1 NVTSSSSYIRS
12 TGGAYCSA
20 ISDGVVISN
29 AGSMIRIDNS
39 GYVKIDGAVYM
50 RNGIKFDSSNSIA
63 VYATWIDG
71 KNHDLIAR
79 SEDLRS
85 CYYGCSSMS
94 YDQWTYIRGKYVKLY
109 NHSGGYC
116 QVNGAA
122 ITSDRNLK
130 YDFRAFDERYND
142 FFMNLRPTIYKYKT
156 GTAKRDHFGY
166 VAQEVE
172 SALYK
177 SGLSTNDF
185 AGVIIDKNIT
195 RTEDDTDSNLLL
207 DKGINEMHLLRY
219 EEFIALNTH
228 MIQKTIKAVDT
239 QGAMLNTMLSK
250 MSKIDTLASE
260 FDVKLYQM
268 KNEHKIEMQNMK
280 NEYDAKLNVLQNR
293 IKQLESQM

>member
-1 NVTSSSSYIRS
+1 M
-12 TGGAYCSA
+12 C
-20 ISDGVVISN
+20 
-29 AGSMIRIDNS
+29 
-39 GYVKIDGAVYM
+39 
-50 RNGIKFDSSNSIA
+50 
-63 VYATWIDG
+63 
-71 KNHDLIAR
+71 
-79 SEDLRS
+79 S
-85 CYYGCSSMS
+85 CYYGCASIS
-94 YDQWTYIRGKYVKLY
+94 YDQWTYVRGKYVKLY

-122 ITSDRNLK
+122 ITSDINLK
-130 YDFRAFDERYND
+130 YDFRTFDERYND
-142 FFMNLRPTIYKYKT
+142 FFMNLRPTIYKYQT